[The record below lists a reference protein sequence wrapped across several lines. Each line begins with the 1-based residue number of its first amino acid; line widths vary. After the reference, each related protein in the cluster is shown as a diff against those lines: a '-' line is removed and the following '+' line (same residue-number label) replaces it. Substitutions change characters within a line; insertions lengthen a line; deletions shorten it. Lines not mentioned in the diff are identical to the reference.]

1 MFFLLN
7 DFCFVILCNVYLRVP
22 FYSKKLSFIIVIF
35 LQLSSTKSMDGQ
47 RNLLHFIAEAVED
60 KYPEINGF
68 ELEISHVEQASRGK
82 YFSRKY
88 CSEMHRVR
96 SFTGAEIRGV
106 PLSDSYRPDCSL
118 LSLCTTTS
126 LFYITTIIIFLTV
139 LVNVFI
145 LSSLFAVIIISNSS
159 GS

>member
-1 MFFLLN
+1 MFYLLN

-22 FYSKKLSFIIVIF
+22 FYSKKLNFIIVIF

-88 CSEMHRVR
+88 CSEMHGVR
-96 SFTGAEIRGV
+96 PFTGAESRGV

-118 LSLCTTTS
+118 LH
-126 LFYITTIIIFLTV
+126 YAPPHRY
-139 LVNVFI
+139 FI
-145 LSSLFAVIIISNSS
+145 LLLSLYF
-159 GS
+159 